1 MALTNRIKSTFSIL
15 FVVTLLASI
24 KFATQKSKRTR
35 FLTLEKVGNR
45 KGKYETNQETIH
57 DGDSI
62 TCFI

>member
-1 MALTNRIKSTFSIL
+1 M
-15 FVVTLLASI
+15 VTLLASN
-24 KFATQKSKRTR
+24 KFATQKFKRMR

-45 KGKYETNQETIH
+45 KGKYETNQETID

>member
-1 MALTNRIKSTFSIL
+1 M
-15 FVVTLLASI
+15 VTLLASN